1 MFTKTI
7 TLKMAMLLAFLS
19 SNRAS
24 ELTNLDIR
32 HVVFKENS
40 VIFQFSKLT
49 KTWKKGIGP
58 PSIEYKGFEK
68 AGLCVIRCLK
78 QYLLITSKLLISYI
92 RPRNPVT
99 LDTVSC
105 RVKQFLR
112 LSGIDTSIF
121 TGHSTRTASASKAK
135 RVGKSLPEILK
146 RGQWA
151 NKTTFETFYD
161 KPIVEN

>member
-1 MFTKTI
+1 MT
-7 TLKMAMLLAFLS
+7 MLLAILS

-32 HVVFKENS
+32 YVVFKENS

-58 PSIEYKGFEK
+58 PSIECKGFEK
-68 AGLCVIRCLK
+68 AGLSVIRCLK
-78 QYLLITSKLLISYI
+78 QYLLITTEPLISYI
-92 RPRNPVT
+92 RPHNPVS

-135 RVGKSLPEILK
+135 RAGKSLPEILK

-161 KPIVEN
+161 KPIVDNWLEILQGK